1 MITVNELQNFLED
14 DERQI
19 LALDQANLL
28 KINAIDEET
37 GVNIPGISYICC
49 VDWPVGVTPFS
60 KHSTTGGTNLLGIY
74 DNKNKKLYYNRIPT
88 FTLDDDLKNIVDEIR
103 GIKFKKLYRLVE
115 KEVDKILQKEYQSLR
130 VQKQIENYDYTDRDF
145 KEDFIDQRIKI
156 FFEENVTV
164 YGETKG
170 YELKLTAYDYAK
182 LISNKEYV
190 RNLALRYLS
199 SKGWSKSNLEVNI
212 ETYIYKQAKLNY
224 NRNISLNDDDKQLL
238 ELLMSVSKAKNARTV
253 KLTYKQGE
261 KLTEVT
267 VNVAEIIR
275 SHDSSNGYS
284 FSNYAITI
292 GKEARKFSKSFTDEE
307 NNPFGNILIK
317 NIKRVTYGKKV
328 LFERR

>member
-1 MITVNELQNFLED
+1 MITVNELQDFLED

-74 DNKNKKLYYNRIPT
+74 DNKNKKLYHNRIPT
-88 FTLDDDLKNIVDEIR
+88 FTLDDDLKKIVDEIR
-103 GIKFKKLYRLVE
+103 GIKFKKLCRLVE

-145 KEDFIDQRIKI
+145 KEDFIDQRIKN